1 MPHEGD
7 VNFSQWDDSVLVSKI
22 AKRDSDALS
31 ELFARHQDLVFSSA
45 SYLVNDDALAEE
57 ITLTV
62 FMNVW
67 EQAERYDGNRA
78 KVTTWLLM
86 LTRHRSIDALRRKS
100 VREKSRQALLADTQ
114 TLQGNPGVESI
125 VEENLQIER
134 LRDALKDLPADQA
147 KALSL
152 AFLGGY
158 THREIAEHLKE
169 PIGTV
174 KTRIRLALRKLRDV
188 LDQEDRPADEI

>member
-1 MPHEGD
+1 
-7 VNFSQWDDSVLVSKI
+7 VNFSQWNDSALVSRI
-22 AKRDSDALS
+22 ARRDSDALS
-31 ELFARHQDLVFSSA
+31 ELFARHQDMVFSSA
-45 SYLVNDDALAEE
+45 FYLVHDDALAEE

-62 FMNVW
+62 FMTVW
-67 EQAERYDGNRA
+67 EQAGRYDINRA

-86 LTRHRSIDALRRKS
+86 LTRHRSIDALRRRS
-100 VREKSRQALLADTQ
+100 VREDGRLTLLADTQ
-114 TLQGNPGVESI
+114 ASTGNPGVESI
-125 VEENLQIER
+125 VEKNLQIER
-134 LRDALKDLPADQA
+134 LRDALKDLPIDQA

-158 THREIAEHLKE
+158 THREIAERLKE

-188 LDQEDRPADEI
+188 MDQEDRPPDEI